1 MAKKVGEITHFFSN
15 INVAVLNLSDSL
27 NVGEKIRI
35 KGSTTDF
42 EQEVDSMQIE
52 HENIEKAEKGQDVGM
67 KVKETVRPG
76 DEVFVVD

>member
-1 MAKKVGEITHFFSN
+1 MTKKVGEITHFFSN
-15 INVAVLNLSDSL
+15 ISVAVIQISDTL
-27 NVGEKIRI
+27 EVGDKIRI

-52 HENIEKAEKGQDVGM
+52 HENIEKAEKGQDIGM
-67 KVKETVRPG
+67 KVKDNVRPG